1 MVHGYLGGGER
12 LAEQVE
18 RVDDPVN
25 KPVMDNNTWMWMDEY
40 KDDCGDA
47 MRTRNGATAYGTWAL
62 SAHPPRG
69 GVWHVQLGCHG
80 CWRRWRDSDGPIYIY
95 FPRRGTG
102 FGSKWS

>member
-40 KDDCGDA
+40 KDD
-47 MRTRNGATAYGTWAL
+47 
-62 SAHPPRG
+62 
-69 GVWHVQLGCHG
+69 
-80 CWRRWRDSDGPIYIY
+80 
-95 FPRRGTG
+95 
-102 FGSKWS
+102 